1 MRKFLPKKCFLT
13 AGVGTHKDKL
23 ISFELALRAAGIERF
38 NLVPVSS
45 ILPPNCKIVD
55 KEEALRELEDGEIVF
70 VVMARNESNE
80 NGKIACAVA
89 YARPQDKDR
98 HGYIAEYSCRGCGKE
113 MAEQE
118 ALRIAREMLK
128 TKFGDVE
135 DIKTES
141 VGASAKTEKGVYTT
155 VVSAAVFVI

>member
-1 MRKFLPKKCFLT
+1 MKKLLPRKCFLT
-13 AGVGTHKDKL
+13 KGVGVHENKL
-23 ISFELALRAAGIERF
+23 VSFELALRDAGIERF
-38 NLVPVSS
+38 NLVSVSS
-45 ILPPNCKIVD
+45 IMPSGCEIVS
-55 KEEALRELEDGEIVF
+55 KEEALKELKDGEIVF

-80 NGKIACAVA
+80 DGKIACAVA

-98 HGYIAEYSCRGCGKE
+98 HGYIAEYSCKGCDKE

-128 TKFGDVE
+128 TKFGDME

-141 VGASAKTEKGVYTT
+141 VGASAKTEKGKYTT